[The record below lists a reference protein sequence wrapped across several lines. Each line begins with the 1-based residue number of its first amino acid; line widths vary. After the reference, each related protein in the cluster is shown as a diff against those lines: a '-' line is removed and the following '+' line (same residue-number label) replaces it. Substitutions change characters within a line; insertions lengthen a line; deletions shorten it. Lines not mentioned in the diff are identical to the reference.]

1 MSRIAYVNGR
11 YLPHRAAQVHIED
24 RGYQFSD
31 GVYEVIALVGGRFV
45 DLAPHLDRLERSL
58 GELRIA
64 MPMSRTALTQVMAE
78 TVRRNGVG
86 DGILYMQ
93 LTRGVAPR
101 DHRFPTAART
111 QVVMTARRTRPQ
123 PAAWAEDGVKV
134 ITRAD
139 NRWGR
144 VDIKAVSLLPNV
156 LAKQAAAEAGA
167 AEAWFVDREG
177 RVTDGG
183 ASNAWIVTQSG
194 ELVTRP
200 ADHSILNGIVRQ
212 SLIRLARAAG
222 KTVIERAFTVAEAK
236 AAREAFGTGTT
247 TLVLPV
253 TRIDDQTIANG
264 KAGSVSRELRA
275 LYLAYM
281 AGDGSA
287 AA

>member
-11 YLPHRAAQVHIED
+11 YLPHRLAQVHIED

-45 DLAPHLDRLERSL
+45 DLVPHLDRLERSL
-58 GELRIA
+58 AELKIA
-64 MPMSRTALTQVMAE
+64 EPMTRAALVQVMSE
-78 TVRRNGVG
+78 VVRRNGVG

-101 DHRFPTAART
+101 DHRFPAAART

-123 PAAWAEDGVKV
+123 PASWGEDGVKV

-144 VDIKAVSLLPNV
+144 CDIKAVSLLPNV

-167 AEAWFVDREG
+167 VEAWFVDRDG
-177 RVTDGG
+177 LVTDGG
-183 ASNAWIVTQSG
+183 ASNAWIVTQAG

-200 ADHSILNGIVRQ
+200 ADPSILNGIVRQ
-212 SLIRLARAAG
+212 SLIRIARAAG
-222 KTVIERAFTVAEAK
+222 KTVIERPFSVSEAK

-253 TRIDDQTIANG
+253 TRIDDQVIANG

-275 LYLAYM
+275 LYLTYM
-281 AGDGSA
+281 AGEGSA